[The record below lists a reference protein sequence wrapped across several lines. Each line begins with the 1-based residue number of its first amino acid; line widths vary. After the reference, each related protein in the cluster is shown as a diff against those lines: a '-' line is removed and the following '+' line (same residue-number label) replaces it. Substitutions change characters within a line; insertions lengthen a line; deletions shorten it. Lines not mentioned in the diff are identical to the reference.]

1 MIEFVKRNFQYLG
14 YLAKHKYYVF
24 YAGLLTKAP
33 LYRLVIHDWSKFM
46 PQEWFPYM
54 DFFYPTKKM
63 RATDSEF
70 GPDADKEFL
79 KQKFGEARYAQF
91 LAWSSPGRKTAF
103 RRAFNHHL
111 HWNKHHW
118 QYWAISSDDGKTRA
132 QEMPEIYIREM
143 VADWFGAGKGI
154 SGKWDAD
161 QWYLAHKTM
170 LLAPKTRRRVEEL
183 LASTAAILK
192 EKPGRVLNGR
202 LA

>member
-1 MIEFVKRNFQYLG
+1 MNRYFRYLR
-14 YLAKHKYYVF
+14 YLVRHKYFVF
-24 YAGLLTKAP
+24 IAGLTTKTP
-33 LYRLVIHDWSKFM
+33 IWRLLIHDWTKLT
-46 PQEWFPYM
+46 PQEFKPYVN
-54 DFFYPTKKM
+54 FFYPSLKM
-63 RATDSEF
+63 METDTTAS
-70 GPDADKEFL
+70 
-79 KQKFGEARYAQF
+79 
-91 LAWSSPGRKTAF
+91 RKSAF
-103 RRAFNHHL
+103 RSAFLHHIHNNL
-111 HWNKHHW
+111 HHFN
-118 QYWAISSDDGKTRA
+118 YWVAVSDDGKTRA